1 MNDAVVANN
10 VRTCPGESAPKVPGD
25 QAVSFVAAFEAVKQ
39 IVGKYPAPKR
49 PNRNRPANQSDIDYT
64 AAAIALAA
72 NTPALDV
79 LRALAAEH
87 RPSVE
92 FFDGDMERPW

>member
-1 MNDAVVANN
+1 MNNSVIAEN
-10 VRTCPGESAPKVPGD
+10 VRTCPGEKAPQVPRD
-25 QAVSFVAAFEAVKQ
+25 QAVSFVAAFDAVKQ
-39 IVGKYPAPKR
+39 IVGKYRAPKR
-49 PNRNRPANQSDIDYT
+49 PNRNRPANQSAIDM
-64 AAAIALAA
+64 AAAIEIAA

-87 RPSVE
+87 RPSTE